1 MDDLAWKG
9 LVQGIREFNDEAFFE
24 AHDTLEDVWM
34 DVRGETRLFFQGLI
48 QLSIGY
54 YHLTCKNY
62 TGADHLLTRGVTK
75 LEAYAPSTCGVTL
88 HPLLEQVK
96 MTLQFVR
103 QTIEGD
109 NPVSFWSYPK
119 IELDLEIWQGI
130 DRKG

>member
-1 MDDLAWKG
+1 
-9 LVQGIREFNDEAFFE
+9 
-24 AHDTLEDVWM
+24 
-34 DVRGETRLFFQGLI
+34 
-48 QLSIGY
+48 
-54 YHLTCKNY
+54 
-62 TGADHLLTRGVTK
+62 VTK